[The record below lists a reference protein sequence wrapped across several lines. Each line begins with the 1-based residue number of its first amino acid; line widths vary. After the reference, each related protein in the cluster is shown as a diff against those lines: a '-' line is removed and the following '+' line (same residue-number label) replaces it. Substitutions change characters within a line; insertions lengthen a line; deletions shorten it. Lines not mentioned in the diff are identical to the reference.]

1 MTKRKTTFQ
10 ISSRSGIGRKLK
22 GHPHPQRIKQTH
34 EPWPEI
40 KPVQGIMPDSKEE
53 YWVALAL
60 WKLHIDFRFQYQLFG
75 GRKFKGGQVVDFWVY
90 TNPLPTPIYV
100 QGWYFHY
107 ATAARAAQSKRNLM
121 YIEDRLR
128 GKANKP
134 VEIIDLEIPTPD
146 DTVRVVRKKLSLSRS

>member
-1 MTKRKTTFQ
+1 MEYFIQPCSGKRIDVKRGQMITV
-10 ISSRSGIGRKLK
+10 ID
-22 GHPHPQRIKQTH
+22 
-34 EPWPEI
+34 
-40 KPVQGIMPDSKEE
+40 PD
-53 YWVALAL
+53 
-60 WKLHIDFRFQYQLFG
+60 
-75 GRKFKGGQVVDFWVY
+75 GGQVVDFWVY